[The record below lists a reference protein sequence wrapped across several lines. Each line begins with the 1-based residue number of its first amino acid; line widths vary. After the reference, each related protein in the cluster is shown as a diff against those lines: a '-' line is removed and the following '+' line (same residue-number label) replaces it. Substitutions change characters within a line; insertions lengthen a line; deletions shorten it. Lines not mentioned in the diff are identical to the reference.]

1 MKKLYISPLTQQIQ
15 MSVEGTLA
23 LSLLVDGSGE
33 SYNGEQLSDKKDNPI
48 WGGTDKKDATLWK

>member
-1 MKKLYISPLTQQIQ
+1 

-23 LSLLVDGSGE
+23 LSLLVDQSGQ
-33 SYNGEQLSDKKDNPI
+33 SYDGEQLSDKKDNPI

>member
-1 MKKLYISPLTQQIQ
+1 

-23 LSLLVDGSGE
+23 LSLLVDKSGE
-33 SYNGEQLSDKKDNPI
+33 SYDGEQLSDKYDCRS